1 LKLITSKYF
10 QFREELRELMMGGP
24 ESRERHAIV
33 APRVLFVKG
42 RYVEVL
48 KTADKG
54 MLGLRRIFKGL
65 TKQV

>member
-10 QFREELRELMMGGP
+10 QFREELRELMMGGR

-48 KTADKG
+48 KTADYI
-54 MLGLRRIFKGL
+54 GLIGFADRGSLR
-65 TKQV
+65 V